1 MLTQQEFPGAGLQY
15 IRKERDVQYH
25 QTLYDLLARQL
36 EAARIDEAKASPAVQ
51 VLDPPQVPR
60 AKSWPKPFLFI
71 LVGLILGTMFGCIR
85 CAVIYVY
92 EYLDTSP
99 DLRER
104 YKQVKRA
111 MHLRR

>member
-1 MLTQQEFPGAGLQY
+1 
-15 IRKERDVQYH
+15 
-25 QTLYDLLARQL
+25 
-36 EAARIDEAKASPAVQ
+36 
-51 VLDPPQVPR
+51 
-60 AKSWPKPFLFI
+60 
-71 LVGLILGTMFGCIR
+71 MFGCIR